1 MALQIGQ
8 TAPDFTLP
16 STSGK
21 GFTLSQTFQGMACI
35 LYFYPKDFTQGC
47 TSQACGFRDNMDEF
61 RSLDIPVVGIS
72 RDNMETHLGFKEK
85 LQLPFELL
93 SDEDGKV
100 CQAYDALV
108 PLLKIPK
115 RVTYL
120 LDQHHIIRAALQ
132 DMFDAGKHVTSMIAA
147 LRQNPWKG

>member
-1 MALQIGQ
+1 MALKIGQ

-16 STSGK
+16 STSGNN
-21 GFTLSQTFQGMACI
+21 FTLSLSLKGMACI
-35 LYFYPKDFTQGC
+35 IYFYPKDFTQGC

-72 RDNMETHLGFKEK
+72 RDNIETHIRFKEK

-100 CQAYDALV
+100 CLAYDALV

-120 LDQHHIIRAALQ
+120 LDHNHIVRAKLQ
-132 DMFDAGKHVTSMIAA
+132 DMFDAGKHVKSMVST
-147 LRQNPWKG
+147 LRQNQWKA

>member
-1 MALQIGQ
+1 MALKIGQ

-21 GFTLSQTFQGMACI
+21 NFTLSLSFKGMACI
-35 LYFYPKDFTQGC
+35 IYFYPKDFTQGC

-72 RDNMETHLGFKEK
+72 RDNIKTHLRFKEK

-120 LDQHHIIRAALQ
+120 LDHNHIIKAELQ
-132 DMFDAGKHVTSMIAA
+132 DMFDAGKHVKSMVST
-147 LRQNPWKG
+147 LRQNQWKE